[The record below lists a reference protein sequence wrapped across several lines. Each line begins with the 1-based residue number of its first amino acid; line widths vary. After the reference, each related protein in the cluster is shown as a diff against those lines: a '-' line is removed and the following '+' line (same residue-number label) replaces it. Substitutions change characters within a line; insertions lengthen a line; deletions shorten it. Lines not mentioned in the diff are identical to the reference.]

1 MTNDQM
7 LALADQVFAD
17 RKNMS
22 TFTFFAT
29 NVELIEFANLI
40 AAAQRVED
48 ADIAVNLDIEK
59 AEDYDMNSPYFAGWE
74 RGCIDCAATIRG
86 HK

>member
-1 MTNDQM
+1 MTNDQI

-29 NVELIEFANLI
+29 NVELIEFAKMVASEQRVKDADFCLSLFDLDDDSCGEAESC
-40 AAAQRVED
+40 AAAILNQE
-48 ADIAVNLDIEK
+48 
-59 AEDYDMNSPYFAGWE
+59 
-74 RGCIDCAATIRG
+74 
-86 HK
+86 